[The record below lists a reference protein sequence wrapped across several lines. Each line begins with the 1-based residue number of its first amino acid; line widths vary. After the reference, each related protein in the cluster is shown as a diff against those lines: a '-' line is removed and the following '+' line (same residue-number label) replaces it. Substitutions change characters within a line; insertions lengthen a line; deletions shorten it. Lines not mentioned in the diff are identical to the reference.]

1 MKISFQNLFYV
12 IAFVF
17 AVISVMVIADAILI
31 PISLALLLSL
41 VLYPLSKMFESW
53 GLNKIIAAFLC
64 LITLILVFGGGL
76 YFFINQLIILPQ
88 ELSDFQEKLMSLL
101 KDVIL
106 FINNTLDLKKD
117 LQNTDIINELNLW
130 SKKVAL
136 PFAQNTFY
144 NTASFIVGTIT
155 TLIYIFLFLI
165 YRTGLTNALVKFAE
179 ENNQDRVLNMLKNI
193 QKVGQKYL
201 SGMIILILLLGLLNS
216 LGLWFIGIDS
226 PFLFGYMAAVMSLI
240 PYVGTLLGAIIP
252 VLYAFMSND
261 SIFIPL
267 YVVCWFYFVELIESN
282 ILSPKIVGNS
292 LNVNAFASILSLI
305 VGGYVWGIAG
315 MVLFLPL
322 TSMLKVFCE
331 EFEALKP
338 VALMLGTTLYSGG
351 AENNNSNDEKN
362 NKHWFLSLKIKFFSI
377 FK

>member
-1 MKISFQNLFYV
+1 MKISFQHLFYA

-17 AVISVMVIADAILI
+17 ALISIMIIADAILI

-41 VLYPLSKMFESW
+41 VLYPLSKKFESW
-53 GLNKIIAAFLC
+53 GFNKIIAAFLC

-76 YFFINQLIILPQ
+76 YFFINQLINLPQ
-88 ELSDFQEKLMSLL
+88 ELSEFQEKLMSLL

-117 LQNTDIINELNLW
+117 LQKTDIINEFNVW
-130 SKKVAL
+130 SKKAAL

-144 NTASFIVGTIT
+144 NTASFIVGMIT

-179 ENNQDRVLNMLKNI
+179 ESNQGRVLNMLKNV

-201 SGMIILILLLGLLNS
+201 SGMVILILILGFLNS
-216 LGLWFIGIDS
+216 MGLWFIGIDS

-252 VLYAFMSND
+252 VLYAFMTND
-261 SIFIPL
+261 SILVPF
-267 YVVCWFYFVELIESN
+267 YVVCWFYFVELVESN
-282 ILSPKIVGNS
+282 ILSPKIVGSS

-315 MVLFLPL
+315 MILFLPL

-338 VALMLGTTLYSGG
+338 VALMLGTSLYDGVEKKKKLNG
-351 AENNNSNDEKN
+351 ENNYR
-362 NKHWFLSLKIKFFSI
+362 WLSKLKTRLVSM